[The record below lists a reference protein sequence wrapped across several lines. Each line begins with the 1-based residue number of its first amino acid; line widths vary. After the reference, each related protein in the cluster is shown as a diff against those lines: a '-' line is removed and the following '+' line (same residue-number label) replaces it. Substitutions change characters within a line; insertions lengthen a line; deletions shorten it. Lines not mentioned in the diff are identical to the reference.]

1 MSKAVF
7 NASKAPAD
15 GGKQFL
21 RVREIV
27 EHFPGLRTF
36 VFEADGVRTKRVAPQ
51 RAGNYIALT
60 ADAGE
65 SRVTRAYTLAS
76 SPKEAESGVYIS
88 TVKKAGILSSRL
100 VDEVRVGDVLEASR
114 PAGCFVYDAAGD
126 RAHVVG
132 VAGGAGITSMLS
144 MAKAA
149 EEGSE
154 PFTMTLFFCVQNAYE
169 FLFKDVLDGMKSG
182 RVHVVYVVENDAPE
196 WAESGVFT
204 RELLHRY
211 VGEECTLFAC
221 GGDAL
226 YHHIARELAD
236 DKSVRNMKFS
246 ANSVT
251 DREDEEGRVFAL
263 TVHLAG
269 RKYVIP
275 ARAAET
281 VMVAMERAGLA
292 ALSQCRVGECGFC
305 RSVAIGGAFTAHPA
319 HDKRSAEDIAA
330 GVIHPCCT
338 YPESDAEIA
347 VPFDPAAEVL

>member
-1 MSKAVF
+1 MTKTFTGV
-7 NASKAPAD
+7 SKAPAD

-21 RVREIV
+21 RVKSV
-27 EHFPGLRTF
+27 TEHFPGLKTF
-36 VFEADGVRTKRVAPQ
+36 VFEADGVHTQKLAPQ
-51 RAGNYIALT
+51 RAGNYIAIT

-76 SPKEAESGVYIS
+76 SPKEAEGGIYIS

-100 VDEVRVGDVLEASR
+100 VDGLRAGDVIEASR
-114 PAGCFVYDAAGD
+114 PDGKFVYDPARD
-126 RAHVVG
+126 CAHIVG

-154 PFTMTLFFCVQNAYE
+154 PYSMTLFFCVQNACE
-169 FLFKDVLDGMKSG
+169 FLFKDVLDGMRSG
-182 RVHVVYVVENDAPE
+182 RVRVVYVVENDAPE

-226 YHHIARELAD
+226 YSHIARELAGD
-236 DKSVRNMKFS
+236 GLVRNMKFS

-251 DREDEEGRVFAL
+251 DREDEEGRVFTL

-269 RKYVIP
+269 RKYAIP

-305 RSVAIGGAFTAHPA
+305 RSVVLGGAFTAHPA
-319 HDKRSAEDIAA
+319 HDKRSEEDKAA
-330 GVIHPCCT
+330 GIIHPCCT
-338 YPESDAEIA
+338 YPESDMDIV
-347 VPFDPAAEVL
+347 VPADPAAEVL